1 MRNKYLNLLFGERD
15 FNLKLLGA
23 VLLAGL
29 SLFSITSCA
38 DKRLEAERLRQD
50 KVRVQEL
57 EGRVLQ
63 LEAKLKSLEGSL
75 QLDSQLK
82 QKADFALKGIISKGD
97 TSAAIINDEV
107 YQVCDAVSGCTILN
121 ISANTVTFQD
131 PATGEQITIRLD
143 RKSVV

>member
-38 DKRLEAERLRQD
+38 DKRLEAERLQQD

-107 YQVCDAVSGCTILN
+107 YQVGDAVSGYTILN

-131 PATGEQITIRLD
+131 PATGEQITIRLPEHN
-143 RKSVV
+143 